1 MSFILDGLETETYDR
16 TYSDRDLTRR
26 IVGYFRP
33 HRAAMV
39 LVAGVLAISSFL
51 DALAPIA
58 VSWAIDLVATRS
70 TTLFIALLG
79 LALIGVGSLAW
90 LFNFVRQRVAN
101 RVVGDV
107 VLQLRSDIFRHA
119 VNHDMSFFDE
129 HPVGRIVSRITSD
142 TQDFSNTVTLVIDFM
157 SQVLVVVFLT
167 VYLMT
172 INWWLTVVLLA
183 MAPVAASIALSFR
196 RLARRVTLDAKRAT
210 STINAHIQ
218 ESFGGIGVAKAYRQ
232 EQRLYDHF
240 ERNNRLAYRVG
251 LRRGLVLNLIFPLVG
266 IAAGVGTGAVLYIGG
281 LGVNTAPAGSWLA
294 GILAGAGEVVTR
306 AAVVGTEVAA
316 AGAAAGTEVAVLGA
330 VARAIA
336 RAGAMTPGEWYL
348 FLQAVGFFW
357 WPMLGIASF
366 FSQFQDGLGAA
377 ERVFAL
383 IDAEPSVR
391 QTGSTPGGDGGWPRV
406 SGENRPGDGG
416 WSGDGGAGEKVASRM
431 QGGIEFR
438 SLSFAYSRKETVL
451 EDFSLRVAPGETVA
465 LVGHTGA
472 GKSSIARLITRFY
485 EFQAGTI
492 LVDGTDI
499 RSLDLR
505 AYRRQIGLVP
515 QSPFLFTGT
524 VRDNIRYALPDA
536 PEERVVWAASHVG
549 RGDWLED
556 LPNGLDTEVGERGSA
571 ISLGQRQLVALA
583 RVLLKDPAIF
593 ILDEATASV
602 DPFTEAQIQEGL
614 DSVMDGR
621 TAIVI
626 AHRLSTVKSAD
637 RIIVL
642 DGGRIVEDGTHQ
654 ALLDSGGQ
662 YANLY
667 NTYFRHQSL
676 DYVPPV
682 VGD

>member
-16 TYSDRDLTRR
+16 AYSDGELVRR
-26 IVGYFRP
+26 ILKYFRP
-33 HRAAMV
+33 HRSAMV
-39 LVAGVLAISSFL
+39 LVAAVLAISSFL
-51 DALAPIA
+51 DALAPVA
-58 VSWAIDLVATRS
+58 VSWAIDLVAARS
-70 TTLFIALLG
+70 TTLFIGVLG
-79 LALIGVGSLAW
+79 LTLVGVGSLAW
-90 LFNFVRQRVAN
+90 LFNFVRQHVAN

-107 VLQLRSDIFRHA
+107 VLELRSDIFQHA

-157 SQVLVVVFLT
+157 SQVLVVAFLT

-172 INWWLTVVLLA
+172 INWWLTAVLLA
-183 MAPVAASIALSFR
+183 MAPVAGWIALSFR

-232 EQRLYDHF
+232 EQRLYDDF

-281 LGVNTAPAGSWLA
+281 LGVDTAPAGGWIA
-294 GILAGAGEVVTR
+294 GVLAGAGEMAR
-306 AAVVGTEVAA
+306 AGGTEAIIR
-316 AGAAAGTEVAVLGA
+316 GAIEQGM
-330 VARAIA
+330 A
-336 RAGAMTPGEWYL
+336 RAGAMSPGEWYL

-366 FSQFQDGLGAA
+366 FSQFQDGLSAA

-391 QTGSTPGGDGGWPRV
+391 QEPSIPGRPPLSVATGAVDPRRTPGMVG
-406 SGENRPGDGG
+406 NMPGDGG
-416 WSGDGGAGEKVASRM
+416 GYRGDHTLAELRLKGE
-431 QGGIEFR
+431 IEFR
-438 SLSFAYSRKETVL
+438 SISFAYTQNETVL
-451 EDFSLRVAPGETVA
+451 EDFSLHVPPGDTVA

-485 EFQAGTI
+485 EFQAGTL
-492 LVDGTDI
+492 LVDGIDI

-524 VRDNIRYALPDA
+524 VRDNIRYALPEA
-536 PEERVVWAASHVG
+536 PEERVMWAASHVG

-614 DSVMDGR
+614 DSVMSGR
-621 TAIVI
+621 TAIVV

-642 DGGRIVEDGTHQ
+642 DRGQIVEDGAHQ
-654 ALLDSGGQ
+654 TLIDSQGQ
-662 YANLY
+662 YAKLY
-667 NTYFRHQSL
+667 NTYFRHQSP
-676 DYVPPV
+676 DYVPPAAEK
-682 VGD
+682 